1 MTKNTTSGLFN
12 IRDQKVRVWQA
23 PALFANIRQVV
34 LEEANALA
42 YSAFKPLTLWPNK
55 LAGSSLASFSSLE
68 KLFASLGE
76 HLNDA
81 PFE

>member
-1 MTKNTTSGLFN
+1 MTKNTASGLSN

-23 PALFANIRQVV
+23 QALFANIRLVV

-55 LAGSSLASFSSLE
+55 PAGSTFPSFSSL
-68 KLFASLGE
+68 KKYLRV
-76 HLNDA
+76 
-81 PFE
+81 